1 MNMKLLAILASALLV
16 SGAVRAD
23 TLLIEKLD
31 EPEAVE
37 MRRPVRGMTMTGVES
52 TFGAPVARRAAVGDP
67 PITRWEYSDYTVF
80 FEYDRV
86 IHTVDK
92 PSS

>member
-1 MNMKLLAILASALLV
+1 MNMKLLAILTSALV
-16 SGAVRAD
+16 IAGVARAD
-23 TLLIEKLD
+23 DLLIEKID
-31 EPEAVE
+31 DPNAVE
-37 MRRPVRGMTMTGVES
+37 IQRPARGMTMARVES
-52 TFGAPVARRAAVGDP
+52 RFGAPVATKAAVGQP

-92 PSS
+92 PAS